1 MRFVLV
7 ALLVAACSQTSY
19 NAPRYAAEIF
29 AEDTIAV
36 PVTVRVTGD
45 MQISLNGAGF
55 YSYRGQPVVLTPA
68 TLVARGTGSAII
80 SAVDSSQTISMV
92 KSGTPLDSLDRA
104 ALVARQLRLSRA
116 EGSQDYILEVHRPR
130 Q

>member
-1 MRFVLV
+1 MRFVLA
-7 ALLVAACSQTSY
+7 ALLLSACSQPSY

-29 AEDTIAV
+29 AEDTIPV

-45 MQISLNGAGF
+45 MQVSLNGAGF

-68 TLVARGTGSAII
+68 TLVVRGTGSAII
-80 SAVDSSQTISMV
+80 GAVDSSRAISIV

-104 ALVARQLRLSRA
+104 AIVARQFRLSRG
-116 EGSQDYILEVHRPR
+116 EGSTDYKVEVHRPR
-130 Q
+130 